1 MGRRYTYKRVKR
13 VPFRKDGFTQKGCC
27 KGGGTTMSYLR
38 RMSTSIPGIPNTP
51 VNSKQIR
58 ATRKIQRAT
67 RKIQVANFYS
77 KLIHFKNALM
87 SSTSR
92 FNGKTAEERKN
103 ILVSSIPDGD
113 GLGKLINRPDISKD
127 IERLKTQ
134 LSADPPNYL
143 TKDTP
148 EYNALIDL
156 IKEIRRILE
165 RNISNLP
172 PIVERPSGPHPQPSS
187 VMSMDPHSVY
197 AQAPR
202 KKEKKRRK

>member
-1 MGRRYTYKRVKR
+1 MGRKYTYKRVKR

-38 RMSTSIPGIPNTP
+38 RMSTSIPGMAF
-51 VNSKQIR
+51 NSKQTR
-58 ATRKIQRAT
+58 AARKIQRAT

-77 KLIHFKNALM
+77 KLIHFKNALV

-92 FNGKTAEERKN
+92 FNGKTAEEIKN

-148 EYNALIDL
+148 EYNALIGL

-165 RNISNLP
+165 RKIPNLP
-172 PIVERPSGPHPQPSS
+172 PIVERPSGPHLQPSS

-202 KKEKKRRK
+202 KKRKKRRK